1 MELEQRIKEEL
12 EENPILEEGKEDNA
26 SEDSSD
32 EAQDPTDIGNSGD
45 DTSVQDYYDWD
56 EFRDD
61 DIPDYKTYA
70 NNQSDDNELYTRP
83 MV

>member
-1 MELEQRIKEEL
+1 MMLSTGGE
-12 EENPILEEGKEDNA
+12 
-26 SEDSSD
+26 
-32 EAQDPTDIGNSGD
+32 

-70 NNQSDDNELYTRP
+70 NNQSADNELYTRP
-83 MV
+83 MVEIHFVPGRI